1 MKMSPPTPGSGRF
14 RFPISEEDIP
24 HIAADEDFD
33 EAVLKL
39 KHYISNA
46 IDTAYSYEQLRTT
59 VVGHS
64 LRPLV
69 QQLSDDCHYPA
80 IVAALL

>member
-1 MKMSPPTPGSGRF
+1 MTPLTPGSGRIN
-14 RFPISEEDIP
+14 FPSAKDDIP
-24 HIAADEDFD
+24 YIAANEDFD
-33 EAVLKL
+33 EAVAKL
-39 KHYISNA
+39 KRYIENA
-46 IDTAYSYEQLRTT
+46 VDTAYSYEQLRTT

-64 LRPLV
+64 LRPLI